1 MPSVKYQSQPTVQA
15 ADLLTHQ
22 ANIEAKLDQLG
33 AIIDQARRGSMGLT
47 LDEDKTPQWLSAKRA
62 YNTAFNMLRDINSKL
77 NKLRKAD
84 HFEAINGKRVT
95 IYKYIAS

>member
-1 MPSVKYQSQPTVQA
+1 MKTYQSQPTAQA
-15 ADLLTHQ
+15 AELLTHQ

-84 HFEAINGKRVT
+84 RFEAINGKRVT